1 MNSLTRKRILIAV
14 GATAAVAGTV
24 YALKSSRRFSGIKLK
39 RSVIIN
45 QPPATLYEFWR
56 KLENIPTLST
66 LLQGVIVLDNNRSRW
81 TVAGPGGMTVQWEA
95 EITKDIPNEMIGW
108 RSSADSNIETAGYV
122 KFEPAGQRGSIV
134 KVALEYGVPAGELG
148 AVLATLIGKRPGAH
162 VDEVLRRFKQVMETG
177 ETAIA

>member
-1 MNSLTRKRILIAV
+1 
-14 GATAAVAGTV
+14 
-24 YALKSSRRFSGIKLK
+24 
-39 RSVIIN
+39 
-45 QPPATLYEFWR
+45 
-56 KLENIPTLST
+56 
-66 LLQGVIVLDNNRSRW
+66 
-81 TVAGPGGMTVQWEA
+81 MTVQWEA